1 MQINNYIPIN
11 DAQTQFIDMISEVHH
26 NNSTIA
32 ITKNGVPE
40 TIMMSM
46 EQWESIQETMD
57 ILADKSALEQL
68 RASIREEQ
76 EGRAFVDLEDIL

>member
-1 MQINNYIPIN
+1 MQINSYIPVN
-11 DAQTQFIDMISEVHH
+11 DAQAQFIDMIGAIHN
-26 NNSTIA
+26 NNSTVA

-76 EGRAFVDLEDIL
+76 EGRSFVDLEDIL